1 MKKPTHKKTQLTSY
15 AVIFLSFRNGIQ
27 ASNLVPPIA
36 SKYLY

>member
-15 AVIFLSFRNGIQ
+15 AAIFLSFRNDIQ

-36 SKYLY
+36 S